1 MEEKQDIKQEEN
13 KTKEVQKEYE
23 TNQKIMDKLK
33 NKDNFTFG
41 EALQVLSQK
50 KELNLED
57 LFKMQLMTNLAG
69 ANGNDKKNSN
79 VVDFKELLTMM
90 MMMKMMGMVEVQNM
104 KILLPNYL
112 TR

>member
-79 VVDFKELLTMM
+79 VVDFKE
-90 MMMKMMGMVEVQNM
+90 
-104 KILLPNYL
+104 
-112 TR
+112 